1 MAACS
6 GPVCVEPICVCLH
19 AWPAG
24 VRLQLERLVLVRFQ
38 VAAPDAAQPV
48 LWPGGLTAGRGEY
61 MNMTDVRVIVDSQ
74 ELFNNYL
81 EFFASQSTLF
91 WTVSSRRLPGGRH
104 AWSEEGVLGV
114 GC

>member
-1 MAACS
+1 MRQPCVLS
-6 GPVCVEPICVCLH
+6 LVHPVYVCLH

-48 LWPGGLTAGRGEY
+48 LWPGGLTAGHGEY

-74 ELFNNYL
+74 ELFNKYL
-81 EFFASQSTLF
+81 EFFTNQNTLL
-91 WTVSSRRLPGGRH
+91 WTVSSRRLPGGCH
-104 AWSEEGVLGV
+104 ARLEGVLL